1 MPNFFDDFNEKK
13 FGTAKKNIKKILT
26 QMSEKRKKKCNE
38 KNVFFLDSHV
48 RQTKKHTECCHG
60 FRLTKRDDYVWVDF
74 DHFLI
79 EHFYKIVLHNID
91 LWTIFCTYVDSFGK
105 CASLIIR
112 WKLPNNKFGS
122 RYPAKCVILQN
133 SLSGI
138 HVRLITS
145 TLQEKNFVLV
155 IHLHQIRNQ
164 DEGVSLTRAPDNKTL
179 V

>member
-1 MPNFFDDFNEKK
+1 MKKSLARPRKISRKFWHKCPKREKK
-13 FGTAKKNIKKILT
+13 NVMKK
-26 QMSEKRKKKCNE
+26 MS
-38 KNVFFLDSHV
+38 FFLDSHV

-155 IHLHQIRNQ
+155 IRPF
-164 DEGVSLTRAPDNKTL
+164 APDNEYAD
-179 V
+179 